1 VRWTK
6 LRKIEKQALSEIGKR
21 KFGSPTVMAV
31 SAVVAVGTTKGL
43 VLVFDFRQ
51 NLKHVIGV
59 NTKGI
64 TPEHLFIS
72 ASGPFSPDL

>member
-1 VRWTK
+1 
-6 LRKIEKQALSEIGKR
+6 
-21 KFGSPTVMAV
+21 MAV
-31 SAVVAVGTTKGL
+31 SAVIAVGTTKGL

-64 TPEHLFIS
+64 SLKHLS
-72 ASGPFSPDL
+72 LSLSTLSYPVC